1 MFGNII
7 VLLIILA
14 LAVLFA
20 WLTWRAVR
28 ARKLWLKIAG
38 GLGAGL
44 LTLLFVVV
52 AFLGAKGLL
61 AMYAPGAPEPRQ
73 ITVAG
78 TPEQIAR
85 GEYLVD
91 ISCVACHGAPTAD
104 NQMTAE
110 HPLSGGFNLSKFEG
124 FDFIGDLIAENLT
137 PGGKLAGYTDGELF
151 RVMRHGVDQDGRAL
165 ALMSLLPYNQLS
177 DADTEA
183 IIAYLRSLPA
193 AETDLETGSQ
203 LNFIGAVMLSAGMF
217 GPGREPAP
225 ETIAALPQAET
236 PEFGKYVATFGECR
250 GCHGPDMTGAEATAV
265 SAAVP
270 NPRPLAG
277 ALSQAEFVEMM
288 RSGVRPGNNP
298 FPPTMPFE
306 NAAKMTD
313 TDLAALY
320 AYLTAAP

>member
-110 HPLSGGFNLSKFEG
+110 HPLSGGFNLSKVRG
-124 FDFIGDLIAENLT
+124 LRLHRR
-137 PGGKLAGYTDGELF
+137 PHRRK
-151 RVMRHGVDQDGRAL
+151 
-165 ALMSLLPYNQLS
+165 S
-177 DADTEA
+177 D
-183 IIAYLRSLPA
+183 
-193 AETDLETGSQ
+193 
-203 LNFIGAVMLSAGMF
+203 
-217 GPGREPAP
+217 PGR
-225 ETIAALPQAET
+225 QA
-236 PEFGKYVATFGECR
+236 GRLYR
-250 GCHGPDMTGAEATAV
+250 WR
-265 SAAVP
+265 AVP
-270 NPRPLAG
+270 GHAPRG
-277 ALSQAEFVEMM
+277 
-288 RSGVRPGNNP
+288 
-298 FPPTMPFE
+298 
-306 NAAKMTD
+306 
-313 TDLAALY
+313 
-320 AYLTAAP
+320 